1 MAEAPRPLAFA
12 ELVDAAGPGVVA
24 VEGASEQVVRCAEPL
39 WLAGPDALSF
49 SSATGDTAIRAVAA
63 SRAGVVVCRPE
74 AAKAASA
81 AVIVSDDPR
90 LTFMRILNALFR
102 TTPPI
107 GIHPTA
113 TIADGAEVDQRAYVG
128 PYCYVDRAYIGAGT
142 ILSGHVNVH
151 AGVRIGRNVTVGAG
165 AMIGVNGLGVHR
177 NEEGVLERF
186 PQLGGVEIQD
196 DVDIGAGTT
205 VQRGT
210 LGDTVIQAGAKLD
223 CFILVAHNVTIGR
236 DTAVT
241 PHVMIGGSAR
251 LGDRVWIGP
260 CAAIRDGGIEVGD
273 DAVVGMGAVVTKDVA
288 AGETVMGVPARPVA
302 EARAT
307 LQALRGLVEGEQA
320 PRDVDP

>member
-1 MAEAPRPLAFA
+1 MAEAPRPLTFA
-12 ELVDAAGPGVVA
+12 ELAEAAGPGVVA
-24 VEGASEQVVRCAEPL
+24 VAGASDQVVSCVEPL

-49 SSATGDTAIRAVAA
+49 SSASGDAAIRAVAA

-74 AAKAASA
+74 AADAAPA
-81 AVIVSDDPR
+81 AVIVSDNPR
-90 LTFMRILNALFR
+90 LAFLRILNALFAP
-102 TTPPI
+102 TPPT

-113 TIADGAEVDQRAYVG
+113 TIADGAEVDGRAYVG
-128 PYCYVDRAYIGAGT
+128 PYCYVDRASIGAGT
-142 ILSGHVNVH
+142 ILAGHIHVH

-165 AMIGVNGLGVHR
+165 AMIGVTGLGVHR

-196 DVDIGAGTT
+196 DVDIGASTT

-236 DTAVT
+236 DTVVT
-241 PHVMIGGSAR
+241 PHVMIGGSAT
-251 LGDRVWIGP
+251 LGDRVWVGP
-260 CAAIRDGGIEVGD
+260 CAAIRDGGIQVGD

-288 AGETVMGVPARPVA
+288 AGEIVMGVPARPLA

-307 LQALRGLVEGEQA
+307 LRAIRRLAEDE
-320 PRDVDP
+320 